1 MPEPEGAQV
10 FMFTFPREEDL
21 EALVDIVRPLR
32 IQQVIANFP
41 HLRHVLQEAAV
52 YGNKASYYDGPG
64 AIPDDKIDEISS
76 KLWMGKCRWLYYG
89 CVYGDEA
96 FRNAQLNN
104 IKKAFFKIPG
114 AKFFLP
120 EDSPEYS
127 YLRSRVNIYCGRPD
141 LRELEYAPLPL
152 ISLPFLYELTLTCRW
167 VNWMPNGAHLFFAP
181 ISPVTGKDARAQF
194 KLCKKR
200 CDQYGLDFLSTYVVG
215 MREMHHIASIIYDRG
230 DPDCKRRAHALLRDL
245 VSDAAKVG
253 YGEYRTHLIT
263 QDQVMNTYNWN
274 GGALLKFNESIKD
287 ALDPNGIMAPGR
299 CGIWPREYRGKGWEM
314 KSVDDSST
322 GEDGV
327 KSKSS
332 L

>member
-1 MPEPEGAQV
+1 VDQLLGILSIGEWDILPMETILACIVVSKLFCLLARLFELVWERCQVQIRGNSSLMDLVRMQMASSLNLTMESSQRWYISRYIMLIYQGLWLMPEPEGAQV

-21 EALVDIVRPLR
+21 EALVDIIRPLR

-152 ISLPFLYELTLTCRW
+152 ISLP
-167 VNWMPNGAHLFFAP
+167 
-181 ISPVTGKDARAQF
+181 
-194 KLCKKR
+194 
-200 CDQYGLDFLSTYVVG
+200 GL
-215 MREMHHIASIIYDRG
+215 
-230 DPDCKRRAHALLRDL
+230 
-245 VSDAAKVG
+245 
-253 YGEYRTHLIT
+253 
-263 QDQVMNTYNWN
+263 
-274 GGALLKFNESIKD
+274 
-287 ALDPNGIMAPGR
+287 
-299 CGIWPREYRGKGWEM
+299 
-314 KSVDDSST
+314 
-322 GEDGV
+322 
-327 KSKSS
+327 
-332 L
+332 